1 MAHLRRPHQNDIHM
15 HLGDRKPL
23 DQEIDVFG
31 LTDTGK
37 VRSENQDQFLICAL
51 QKRIELHGTSLDDEE
66 RLAGLASNRLG
77 FLALVADGVGGSAA
91 GQEASKTAIE
101 GVLEYVG
108 DSMQCFYTEDPEHE
122 ESFLGALHESVML
135 SHEKIKAKA
144 EEDPDRRGMATTLT
158 MVMSVWPRAYVVQVG
173 DSRCYQVRDGNLRR
187 ITRDQTLAQD
197 LYDEGALNTME
208 AEESPW
214 AHMLM
219 SAVGGSVADPVTTT
233 IDMQWDDVL
242 MLCTDGL
249 TKHMPDD
256 EIEERLGNLESAEQ
270 TCRELVETALAR
282 GGTDNVTAVI
292 GRLRS
297 PA

>member
-1 MAHLRRPHQNDIHM
+1 MLLSDT
-15 HLGDRKPL
+15 KPL

-31 LTDTGK
+31 LTDIGR

-51 QKRIELHGTSLDDEE
+51 QKRVEIHGTSLDDQK
-66 RLAGLASNRLG
+66 RLTRLASNRLG
-77 FLALVADGVGGSAA
+77 FLAMIADGVGGAA
-91 GQEASKTAIE
+91 GGQEASKTAIE

-108 DSMQCFYTEDPEHE
+108 DSLQCFYTADPGHE

-135 SHEKIKAKA
+135 SHENIRAKA
-144 EEDPDRRGMATTLT
+144 QEEPERRGMATTLT

-173 DSRCYQVRDGNLRR
+173 DSRCYQMRDGILRR

-208 AEESPW
+208 AEESPF

-233 IDMQWDDVL
+233 IDMEWDDVL

-249 TKHMPDD
+249 TKHMADD
-256 EIEERLGNLESAEQ
+256 EIEERLGNIDCAEQ
-270 TCRELVETALAR
+270 ACRELVETALAR
-282 GGTDNVTAVI
+282 GGTDNVTAVV
-292 GRLRS
+292 GRTRS
-297 PA
+297 AAA